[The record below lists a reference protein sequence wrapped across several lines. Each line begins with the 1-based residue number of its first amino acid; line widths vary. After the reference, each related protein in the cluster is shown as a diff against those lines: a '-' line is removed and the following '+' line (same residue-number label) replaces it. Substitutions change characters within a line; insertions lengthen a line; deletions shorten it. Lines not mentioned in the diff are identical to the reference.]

1 MGALTILLALA
12 LSIGSLATEERE
24 SQGGSAPV
32 PVEVWTGGDDGLTQ
46 RFAVAVEEEFRTSQ
60 HFVLVN
66 HGSTGGA
73 LKVVVPGHVGWR
85 DFGSRTRVTYGLEL
99 ERQGRRTKLRGGAC
113 WESDMQRCARQIV
126 RSVERHR

>member
-1 MGALTILLALA
+1 MGALTILLTLVV
-12 LSIGSLATEERE
+12 STYSLATEERE
-24 SQGGSAPV
+24 PLGGSAPV
-32 PVEVWTGGDDGLTQ
+32 PVEVWTGGDDALTQ
-46 RFAVAVEEEFRTSQ
+46 RFAVAVEDEFRTSP

-66 HGSTGGA
+66 HGAAGGA

-99 ERQGRRTKLRGGAC
+99 EREGRRTKLSGGAC
-113 WESDMQRCARQIV
+113 WESDMRRCARQIV